1 MVVGLRFVSSRICFC
16 AESVST
22 TSFDNSADDD
32 WNCLS
37 AHADRKSHNSCVE
50 SLVLASTI
58 PSCLDGQPTG
68 KSLLDIDHLPGT
80 CLHESTI
87 PSSGP
92 F

>member
-1 MVVGLRFVSSRICFC
+1 MVVALRFRPSGICFC

-22 TSFDNSADDD
+22 ASFDNSADDD
-32 WNCLS
+32 WNACQ
-37 AHADRKSHNSCVE
+37 RMRIENHNLYLE
-50 SLVLASTI
+50 SIVLASAI
-58 PSCLDGQPTG
+58 PSYLDGQPTG